1 MSPDQLENEE
11 IPQFGMKAV
20 ENWFNEAELYQYP
33 GQNDSFDSC
42 LGSSA
47 DIGHFSQVR
56 VLCFSCKSMSD
67 IIALKQQWKPNIT
80 ILKIVT
86 GKCSS
91 P

>member
-47 DIGHFSQVR
+47 DIGHFSQVGT
-56 VLCFSCKSMSD
+56 VF
-67 IIALKQQWKPNIT
+67 
-80 ILKIVT
+80 
-86 GKCSS
+86 
-91 P
+91 